1 MYLTIWEDTLMRIT
15 VYSEV
20 RRLNS
25 RFPYTSMLGALLDH
39 ATKTPDKVFLIE
51 KDKEYSYKRC
61 VCIAYGYSQ
70 FLKTMGVKAGDC
82 VVVKTTQSVAT
93 VMCDMALQMLHAIYV
108 PLEKAIAADRANF
121 IIGKTGANLF
131 ISDKELDVNAKY
143 LNLKEIYNYEVAP
156 EELPSVIEE
165 PAADAIG
172 EILFTTGTTGTSK
185 GVSMSNNAT
194 VRTAENV
201 AVAIGICEDDVEIV
215 PVPINHAF
223 GLRRMYANLLVGSS
237 CIIMDGIVFIA
248 TLWKNIEKYH
258 ATGIALVPA
267 SLAVIFKLS
276 GDRIADYQN
285 QIRYIQIGSAVLPLA
300 DKQKLCALLPNT
312 RLYDFYGCSEAGC
325 VCTADYNLY
334 KDKQK
339 SLGKPACNA
348 NFRLI
353 CEDGSIVPYPTPN
366 VTGLLSYGGSM
377 NMTGYWKEPELTK
390 EALVDGFINT
400 KDLAYFDEDGFIFML
415 GRQDDV
421 INCAG
426 SKIAPT
432 EIEEVAMM
440 CPLVADC
447 AVIGIPDAM
456 AGEVPKMFVV
466 PAEGTDFDEVAINN
480 YILNKLEA
488 YKAPRVIVSIDAIPR
503 TYNGKI
509 LRRELKNM

>member
-1 MYLTIWEDTLMRIT
+1 M
-15 VYSEV
+15 
-20 RRLNS
+20 NS
-25 RFPYTSMLGALLDH
+25 RFLYTSTLGALLDH
-39 ATKTPDKVFLIE
+39 AARTPEKTFLVE
-51 KDKEYSYKRC
+51 KDKEYSYRKC
-61 VCIAYGYSQ
+61 VRMAYGYSQ
-70 FLKTMGVKAGDC
+70 FLKSKGVKAGDC

-108 PLEKAIAADRANF
+108 PLEKAVAAERADF
-121 IIGKTGANLF
+121 IIDKTKAKFF
-131 ISDKELDVNAKY
+131 ISDKDLGVNAEY
-143 LNLKEIYNYEVAP
+143 LNLKEVYSYEAEDADVP
-156 EELPSVIEE
+156 DVIEE
-165 PAADAIG
+165 PEADAIG

-201 AVAIGICEDDVEIV
+201 AVAIGIAEDDVEII
-215 PVPINHAF
+215 PAPINHAY
-223 GLRRMYANLLVGSS
+223 GMRRMYANLLVGSS

-248 TLWKNIEKYH
+248 SLWKAIEKYH

-267 SLAVIFKLS
+267 ALAVIFKLS
-276 GDRIADYQN
+276 GDRMADYKDQL
-285 QIRYIQIGSAVLPLA
+285 RYIQIGSAVLPLA
-300 DKQKLCALLPNT
+300 DKEKLCELLPNT

-325 VCTADYNLY
+325 VCTADFNHY
-334 KDKQK
+334 KDKRK

-348 NFRLI
+348 SFRLI
-353 CEDGSIVPYPTPN
+353 CEDGSIVDYPTPN

-377 NMTGYWKEPELTK
+377 NMTGYWDEPELTK

-400 KDLAYFDEDGFIFML
+400 KDLAYFDEDGFIYML

-426 SKIAPT
+426 AKIAPT
-432 EIEEVAMM
+432 EIEEIAMM

-447 AVIGIPDAM
+447 AVIGVPDTM

-466 PAEGTDFDEVAINN
+466 PAEDQEFDAVAINSF
-480 YILNKLEA
+480 ILDKLEA
-488 YKAPRVIVSIDAIPR
+488 YKAPRIIVRIDAIPR

-509 LRRELKNM
+509 LRRELKNL